1 LGHHGGGTE
10 LVEGSPWVLVYMSW
24 VVIAVLVGVSF
35 IATRRLRKIPGPLQ
49 SLLELAVTGLFNFIE
64 SVIGPGGRKYAP
76 FIATF
81 FLYILLMNLLG
92 IIPFFKSPTSGL
104 NMTAAL
110 ALCAFFYVQ
119 YQAVRANG
127 LLGYIKH
134 MMGEPIWLAPLMLP
148 IHVIGELA
156 KPLSLSIRLFG
167 NIFGEDKIIIILA
180 GLLYASKFVL
190 ARYLPIQ
197 LPMLFFAIFTSIIQA
212 LIFTVLTA
220 AYVTIM
226 IGHSEEHSEKEP
238 INHKT
243 MQIKEA

>member
-1 LGHHGGGTE
+1 LEHNGSGTG
-10 LVEGSPWVLVYMSW
+10 LVEGNPWILVYMSW

-35 IATRRLRKIPGPLQ
+35 FATRRMQKIPSRLQ
-49 SLLELAVTGLFNFIE
+49 SLLELTVTSLFNFIE
-64 SVIGPGGRKYAP
+64 SVIGHGGKKYAP
-76 FIATF
+76 FIATL
-81 FLYILLMNLLG
+81 FLYILLMNILG

-104 NMTAAL
+104 NMTVAL
-110 ALCAFFYVQ
+110 ALCSFFYVQ
-119 YQAVRANG
+119 YQAIRANG

-134 MMGEPIWLAPLMLP
+134 LMGEPIWLAPLMLP
-148 IHVIGELA
+148 IHIIGELA

-180 GLLYASKFVL
+180 GLLYASKIVL
-190 ARYLPIQ
+190 VRYLPIQ
-197 LPMLFFAIFTSIIQA
+197 LPMLFFALFTSIIQA

-226 IGHSEEHSEKEP
+226 LGHEEEHSEKEAGGQ
-238 INHKT
+238 I